1 MRNLQLELRNLQKL
15 KSFLADEAAEPAPD
29 ADPQAL
35 RRLQLDLENLQKLEA
50 RLTEHATATLLKND
64 DHRFALHLFM
74 SKFEYGP

>member
-15 KSFLADEAAEPAPD
+15 QSFLADEAAEPAPD
-29 ADPQAL
+29 ADPQAV

-50 RLTEHATATLLKND
+50 CLAKHATASMLKND
-64 DHRFALHLFM
+64 DRRFALRLFM